1 MEIKDMTIEEMEARK
16 AQIKIDAELEDA
28 DLDALEAEVRAISDE
43 LETRKAEEAKKEEIR
58 KMAAEQIVS
67 VPVVEE
73 APKMESTFAETRK
86 TTIDTKEVR
95 SLLVSGGTVATPTGV
110 SGINNTLAGAGS
122 ILDYVKVVN
131 CAGMGSNK
139 VAYIAAD
146 AQAAADQTEGSAATA
161 KEATYGYVTITP
173 DSVAVTAQIS
183 KQAKKQSP
191 LDYEAK
197 VTDQAV
203 KSLRKAVSGKIVAAL
218 KASSL
223 TSKVAGKIQ
232 SSKGVIDEQT
242 LRKLALSYGGNE
254 DVVGGAVLFLNKT
267 DLIAFGDVRGTN
279 EKKAVYEITPD
290 AANPNAGTIT
300 DGGLTV
306 KYCLVNGLTA
316 YAGASVGTSST
327 VTMFYGDPNCFEL
340 DLFSDYEVRVSEDF
354 AITSLMDTIVGDV
367 EVGGDVVVKDGF
379 VTLAL

>member
-1 MEIKDMTIEEMEARK
+1 MTIEEMEARK